1 MSKPA
6 IGKSKFFNVVHFYY
20 KKKLWLPTAGIEIF
34 IQDNVKHVFVLG
46 NFSISK
52 EKTLKSYKFSQ
63 KYFRIFFINTAL
75 KSRYGRLFKCYLLFF
90 IVEAMRKIIMTNH
103 NFLTFLSAFFF
114 FYCWIKAIKLL
125 LDFFFFALCLLN
137 YYLNVPFFLLSI
149 ILFVLT
155 EL

>member
-20 KKKLWLPTAGIEIF
+20 KKNLWLPTAGIEIF

-63 KYFRIFFINTAL
+63 KFFRIFFINTAL

-103 NFLTFLSAFFF
+103 NFLTFLSAFCFV
-114 FYCWIKAIKLL
+114 LL
-125 LDFFFFALCLLN
+125 LDKSYKTSFRFFFFCS
-137 YYLNVPFFLLSI
+137 LSS
-149 ILFVLT
+149 
-155 EL
+155 